1 MRPFNFSS
9 LALSP
14 QRPFLRRIHHLF
26 LLGLLTTAL
35 LLGGSLGTFALPAAQ
50 SQAHCENLDYLLIN
64 PSFETQT
71 GWELVSADYSTVRAY
86 LSTQSMRLGI
96 VDTDN
101 VPSISYIQVTMDL
114 PSLALSPTTDLTLS
128 MRYWSIISG
137 GDVGNDLQ
145 YVDVYNAYNNQFL
158 KRIWFSKTSTPILD
172 MNGDGKNDEIDA
184 KIQDWPLMRESLND
198 IKGMTNRIRIFFAV
212 TNDGGGGT
220 TALFLDDLTLRA
232 CDDQPTATPTRTL
245 TSTSSPTATRTPS
258 VTPTATT
265 SPSPTAS
272 GTATPV
278 TPTPVL
284 TATQT
289 PTPVPTGENCQPVP
303 NGGFESN
310 SDWFFGQDPY
320 PASYDTGEHF
330 SGTRSVRLGVPSN
343 ANTINVPTY
352 SSVRQLISIPSTAV
366 TANLNYRLKF
376 RTDQAPD
383 ENPSNV
389 NDRQELILLNGDLS
403 TLAIVERRLR
413 NTNSWEPPQEHSL
426 LDYRGFPPFYIYFNV
441 YNDGNGARTWAYL
454 DDVSLCVTYAATAT
468 ATITPIP
475 AATPTATST
484 AAPTTTSTSTP
495 TSTLTATSTS
505 TPIATATAETAV
517 DMLATAVGVADT
529 ASDLINQAKDVA
541 TLAVGTPT
549 LDPNVERV
557 GDEKIGGNRP
567 VTPIGQT
574 PISMI
579 PVADRTG
586 LTFGNLIGGAIFI
599 IFVIA
604 VVAAL
609 FARNRGPKHP

>member
-35 LLGGSLGTFALPAAQ
+35 LLGGSLGTFALPVAQ

-71 GWELVSADYSTVRAY
+71 GWELVSADYTTVRAY

-172 MNGDGKNDEIDA
+172 MNGDGKNDEVDA

-272 GTATPV
+272 GTATP
-278 TPTPVL
+278 PHPGHPHPG
-284 TATQT
+284 A
-289 PTPVPTGENCQPVP
+289 
-303 NGGFESN
+303 
-310 SDWFFGQDPY
+310 DPY
-320 PASYDTGEHF
+320 PNAHTCANSRGL
-330 SGTRSVRLGVPSN
+330 SGVGTRR
-343 ANTINVPTY
+343 
-352 SSVRQLISIPSTAV
+352 R
-366 TANLNYRLKF
+366 F
-376 RTDQAPD
+376 R
-383 ENPSNV
+383 
-389 NDRQELILLNGDLS
+389 GDG
-403 TLAIVERRLR
+403 
-413 NTNSWEPPQEHSL
+413 P
-426 LDYRGFPPFYIYFNV
+426 LDHR
-441 YNDGNGARTWAYL
+441 
-454 DDVSLCVTYAATAT
+454 
-468 ATITPIP
+468 
-475 AATPTATST
+475 
-484 AAPTTTSTSTP
+484 
-495 TSTLTATSTS
+495 
-505 TPIATATAETAV
+505 
-517 DMLATAVGVADT
+517 
-529 ASDLINQAKDVA
+529 
-541 TLAVGTPT
+541 
-549 LDPNVERV
+549 
-557 GDEKIGGNRP
+557 
-567 VTPIGQT
+567 
-574 PISMI
+574 
-579 PVADRTG
+579 
-586 LTFGNLIGGAIFI
+586 
-599 IFVIA
+599 
-604 VVAAL
+604 
-609 FARNRGPKHP
+609 